1 MEKMDPERLLAWLL
15 WIAIDVKMGAHW
27 LLHCTYRRAAPGR
40 PTWQNTCQQK
50 SGCVCARWDLLIRGC
65 SIKHVIIFLLRR
77 SICKQ
82 LWSQSWWTICCLVIT
97 EFLIKMKT
105 SKPMFIISSEMTCP
119 SHSPDSE
126 PHLSPYR
133 GGVTCVQVSL
143 GMLACEHVSVQIRTC
158 CAAK

>member
-1 MEKMDPERLLAWLL
+1 MRIHNSASIYIGRCFKQEEGAILTIVNSNRCQNWRPLTLA
-15 WIAIDVKMGAHW
+15 
-27 LLHCTYRRAAPGR
+27 LHIPAGR
-40 PTWQNTCQQK
+40 PRPPAQPDRTLANK
-50 SGCVCARWDLLIRGC
+50 KAAGVCARWDLLIRGC

-82 LWSQSWWTICCLVIT
+82 LWSQSWWTICYLVIT

-105 SKPMFIISSEMTCP
+105 SKLMFIISSEMTCP

-133 GGVTCVQVSL
+133 GVVTCV
-143 GMLACEHVSVQIRTC
+143 
-158 CAAK
+158 